1 MTMHIFKYRYSVYLL
16 GVWRWCWMGEGCTG
30 DGGVMGAHSVS
41 NWRVIKS
48 AKQCKMFAVI
58 LIGIMYKIQY
68 YWNKRSGPYWMKRVS
83 FSAWALRWRPR
94 FIFLYLILCVNIQ
107 LNVHFYIFFQ
117 ITIYSYGSLLADEIW
132 WRFCKRTNWASR
144 KNTKYGLRVFSFLL
158 SFELVNCKHRS
169 RIYCTTHE
177 CNLFCWR
184 SREIVTVLFES
195 EFK

>member
-16 GVWRWCWMGEGCTG
+16 GVWRWCWMGEGCTE

-41 NWRVIKS
+41 HWWVIKS
-48 AKQCKMFAVI
+48 DKQCKMFAVI

-83 FSAWALRWRPR
+83 FSAWVLRWRPR

-117 ITIYSYGSLLADEIW
+117 ITIYSYWSLLADEIW

-144 KNTKYGLRVFSFLL
+144 KNIKYGLRVFSFLL
-158 SFELVNCKHRS
+158 SFELV
-169 RIYCTTHE
+169 
-177 CNLFCWR
+177 
-184 SREIVTVLFES
+184 IVNTDQESTVLHTSVIYFADDS
-195 EFK
+195 GKF